1 MEPYSTLMNRKLL
14 LPSTHDDYFIIERD
28 YLVKTLFPAI
38 EKINVDEK
46 WYSSK
51 YPDVALA
58 LDEQAITSISE
69 HYVRFGYF
77 EHRMPY
83 RILVDETWYL
93 AEYEDISR
101 AVGSQIYASGQQHFE
116 ECGYR
121 EGRLPYP
128 NFKLRLRNDER
139 GA

>member
-1 MEPYSTLMNRKLL
+1 L
-14 LPSTHDDYFIIERD
+14 LPSTHEDYFIVERE
-28 YLVKTLFPAI
+28 YLVKTLFATI
-38 EKINVDEK
+38 KKIKVDEK

-51 YPDVALA
+51 YTDVALA
-58 LDEQAITSISE
+58 LNEQTISSITE
-69 HYVRFGYF
+69 HYIRFGYF

-83 RILVDETWYL
+83 HILVDEQWYL
-93 AEYEDISR
+93 AQYEDISR

-128 NFKLRLRNDER
+128 NFRLRSQSGE
-139 GA
+139 